1 MALIARCLALVTV
14 LALALACGN
23 GARGIARR
31 PAPSAEFAAVK
42 AARSELLAARDAL
55 ERSQAEAR
63 SVGADTDALRLARSA
78 YDAAH
83 AREQKAL
90 AAFLTVAL
98 NERPS
103 DPETREALGFYAD
116 AAVANARFILEL
128 AGDPRRALETLESAE
143 RPYRV
148 LGLPVPDDLAA
159 TIQQARRLQ
168 ASPPAA
174 TPTPRPPKPVPPGRR
189 ARGKRASNR

>member
-1 MALIARCLALVTV
+1 MASIACRLALVAA

-23 GARGIARR
+23 GARGVARR
-31 PAPSAEFAAVK
+31 SAASAEFAAVK

-83 AREQKAL
+83 TREQRVL

-116 AAVANARFILEL
+116 GAVANARVILERG
-128 AGDPRRALETLESAE
+128 GDARRALETLESAE
-143 RPYRV
+143 RPFRA
-148 LGLPVPDDLAA
+148 LGLSVPNDLAA

-168 ASPPAA
+168 ANPPTT
-174 TPTPRPPKPVPPGRR
+174 TPTPRPSTPGRR
-189 ARGKRASNR
+189 ARGAHASHR